1 MFFWGSYTTARLKPG
16 PSTKIFYINSFTNDC
31 PHFFSANFTAAKD
44 EKYFSSSISKFPSK
58 LPNDVSISKGQFEVT
73 RKFTSKVPNI

>member
-1 MFFWGSYTTARLKPG
+1 MIALT
-16 PSTKIFYINSFTNDC
+16 I
-31 PHFFSANFTAAKD
+31 FFSANFTAAKD
-44 EKYFSSSISKFPSK
+44 EKYFSSSISKVPSK